1 MSFRVAYAGFMLESV
16 SAVPVISTKD
26 DFIRNTT
33 RGEAMAKAFAGTNTV
48 AGGCLDTIDAAPDAV
63 AVPLVQT
70 VIGALGP
77 ASDEAIAWLTGE
89 TLSLLARAAPL
100 DGIVLFLHGASWA
113 PGYEDIERH
122 VISKVRNAHP
132 DVPISVAL
140 DYHGNVDSRTFAE
153 CDVAVAYRHSPH
165 TDMGQTG
172 ARATE
177 ALLRILREGRKP
189 GLAVCK
195 PGVVI
200 PSILSATAL
209 EPLATVIAEARALE
223 AAGDCDISVM
233 AGFAYAD
240 SPNTGMSVVAVDW
253 DGQEAAETKARQL
266 AERLHALRR
275 EISSAIPV
283 ADVSGALAD
292 LEARP
297 GAGKPVVLL
306 EHADRMND
314 STYLLRA
321 LMDRDVGR
329 VSVPFMFDPETAEQ
343 ALAAGAGAEI
353 DLMLGGKTSP
363 ESGGPIALRAKVL
376 WAGHKTYTVTGQM
389 QTGATI
395 DLGTTALI
403 EFGHIRVSVVSNFAF
418 AIDGDPFYIFDERP
432 EDYDVIVLRSKTHF
446 RAFYEPASDRI
457 IVVDTPDLGPADVK
471 LIPFTQLDTTQ
482 KFPWKETPVLTC

>member
-26 DFIRNTT
+26 DFIRNAK
-33 RGEAMAKAFAGTNTV
+33 RGAALAEAFAGTNTV
-48 AGGCLDTIDAAPDAV
+48 AGGCLDTLEAAADAV

-77 ASDEAIAWLTGE
+77 ASDEAIAWLTDE
-89 TLSLLARAAPL
+89 ILSLLAEAGPL
-100 DGIVLFLHGASWA
+100 DGIVLYLHGASWA
-113 PGYEDIERH
+113 PGYEDVERH
-122 VISKVRNAHP
+122 VIGAVRKAHP
-132 DVPISVAL
+132 DVPLSVAL

-153 CDVAVAYRHSPH
+153 CEVAVAYRHSPH

-172 ARATE
+172 VRATE

-189 GLAVCK
+189 GLAVCR

-209 EPLATVIAEARALE
+209 EPLATVIAEARRME

-240 SPNTGMSVVAVDW
+240 SPNTGMAVVVVDW
-253 DGQEAAETKARQL
+253 DGQDAAQAKARQL
-266 AERLHALRR
+266 AEHLHRLRR

-283 ADVSGALAD
+283 TDVSGALAD
-292 LEARP
+292 LEANP

-314 STYLLRA
+314 STYILRA

-329 VSVPFMFDPETAEQ
+329 VNVPFLFDPETAEQ
-343 ALAAGAGAEI
+343 ALAAGVGAEI
-353 DLMLGGKTSP
+353 DVSLGGKTSP

-376 WAGHKTYTVTGQM
+376 WAGPKSYTVTGQM
-389 QTGATI
+389 QTGSTA

-403 EFGHIRVSVVSNFAF
+403 EFGNIRVSVVSRFAF
-418 AIDGDPFYIFDERP
+418 AIDGDPFYIFGEAP

-446 RAFYEPASDRI
+446 RAFYEPAADRI

-471 LIPFTQLDTTQ
+471 LIPFRQLDTAEV
-482 KFPWKETPVLTC
+482 FPWKETPTLTN